1 VVRTLRAVAV
11 AAAIPLA
18 AAGAA
23 PDPGLES
30 VARRIVA
37 ATRERGQSWAVL
49 EHLTDRVGSRL
60 SGSRGAEESVRW
72 TREWLER
79 AGLRAWTEPV
89 RVPQW
94 VRGEEWGEV
103 LGPAAQPLALTAL
116 GGSVGTPPGGLSAE
130 VVEVLSFEEL
140 RALPEAAVKGR
151 IVLFNHS
158 MREPSDYGRLGPL
171 RHRGASE
178 AARRGAVAALV
189 RSLGTLSARLPHTG
203 ALMYEEGVPPVPA
216 AALAAEDAE
225 LLHRLLAAGQPVRVR
240 LRLGCRTLGE
250 VDSANVLAEIR
261 GRERPDEV
269 VLVGAHL
276 DSWDLGTGAVDDG
289 AGVAMV
295 METLRLLK
303 DMNLVPRRTVR
314 GVLFMNEEN
323 GLRGARAYAEAHA
336 AELPR
341 HVAAMEA
348 DSGAG
353 RPRGY
358 SARVGPGG
366 LERLRALLP
375 LVAPLG
381 AETVVEGGGGADL
394 LPLRAFGVPEVGLR
408 HDTRE
413 YFHWH
418 HTAADTLDKVD
429 PALLADG
436 AAHMAITAYA
446 LAEAVEPLPRPAQV
460 SPSPSPSPS
469 PAAASSAR

>member
-1 VVRTLRAVAV
+1 VVRRRAALLAAGAVAL
-11 AAAIPLA
+11 PLA
-18 AAGAA
+18 ATLASPPPLDEA
-23 PDPGLES
+23 
-30 VARRIVA
+30 ARRITA
-37 ATRERGQSWAVL
+37 AVRQEGRAWEVL
-49 EHLTDRVGSRL
+49 EHLSDRVGPRL
-60 SGSRGAEESVRW
+60 AGSAGAEEAVRW
-72 TREWLER
+72 TRAWLE
-79 AGLRAWTEPV
+79 AEGVRAWTEPV
-89 RVPQW
+89 RVPHW
-94 VRGEEWGEV
+94 ERGEEWGQV
-103 LGPAAQPLALTAL
+103 VAPVTRTLVLTAL
-116 GGSVGTPPGGLSAE
+116 GGSVGTPAEGLTAQ
-130 VVEVLSFEEL
+130 VVEVEGFEQL

-151 IVLFNHS
+151 IVFFNHS

-171 RHRGASE
+171 RHRGAVE

-203 ALMYEEGVPPVPA
+203 AMAYEDGVTQIPA
-216 AALAAEDAE
+216 AALAAEDAQ
-225 LLHRLLAAGQPVRVR
+225 LLHRLLAAGESVRVR
-240 LRLGCRTLGE
+240 MRLGCRTVGE
-250 VDSANVLAEIR
+250 ADSANVLGEVP
-261 GRERPDEV
+261 GRERPQEV
-269 VLVGAHL
+269 VLIGAHL

-295 METLRLLK
+295 METLRVLHALP
-303 DMNLVPRRTVR
+303 LRPRRTVR

-353 RPRGY
+353 RPAGY
-358 SARVGPGG
+358 SARVGAGG
-366 LERLRALLP
+366 LERLKALLP

-381 AETVVEGGGGADL
+381 DTALVEGGGGADL
-394 LPLRAFGVPEVGLR
+394 LPLQPFGVPEVGLR

-436 AAHMAITAYA
+436 AARMAITAYA
-446 LAEAVEPLPRPAQV
+446 LAEDPEALPRPAP
-460 SPSPSPSPS
+460 PSPSPRP
-469 PAAASSAR
+469 R